1 MRTQTNITTSKKP
14 ITFSEMGE
22 FIQLYNRLDEPQ
34 KKKLAEYWKKAKHKL
49 PITPQKVVSL
59 DKKDYQEILDYA
71 RLLLITYCH
80 K

>member
-1 MRTQTNITTSKKP
+1 MRTQTNIATDKNL

-34 KKKLAEYWKKAKHKL
+34 KKKLEEYWGKNKHKL

-59 DKKDYQEILDYA
+59 NKKDYQEILDYA
-71 RLLLITYCH
+71 RLLLIIYCR